1 MPEGRPTVK
10 PILPYNPW
18 RELTMSGP
26 LFGTVVVD
34 LSRHLPGPLAA
45 HLLAD
50 LGARVVK
57 VEEPRTGDPAR
68 LAPPVVRSSE
78 GLRSSLAALLLS
90 GVESVALDLK
100 EPAARRVLED
110 LLERADVLLETFRP
124 GTLGRLGF
132 PPETLRERYP
142 RLVVCS
148 LSGWGQD
155 GPYAARAGHDLTYQ
169 ALAGALAPTAA
180 TPAYPAAD
188 LTGAWAAVTSILAAL
203 LERQRTGQGTWIDTS
218 LYDAA
223 LHLNLVGW
231 ANEARRAASPGEP
244 HGLAGAL
251 PCYRLYET
259 ADGRHLAVAPLE
271 EHFWRRFCEAA
282 GRPDLVPDLVEAQY
296 REDVAS
302 HDRVAALVAGR
313 TLAEWREL
321 LAEVDVPVEPVLSA
335 AEAASHPQA
344 AARGVLETAA
354 DGIHRLAFPAR
365 FGGTRPRAAT
375 AYPELGEHTDAV
387 VQELA
392 GEAATMTRRQRRRA
406 GIGRRRSFRRWL
418 TLKALSRR

>member
-1 MPEGRPTVK
+1 MASSP
-10 PILPYNPW
+10 L
-18 RELTMSGP
+18 SG
-26 LFGTVVVD
+26 LLVVD

-57 VEEPRTGDPAR
+57 VEEPRTGDPVR
-68 LAPPVVRSSE
+68 LAPPLVETPSGPR
-78 GLRSSLAALLLS
+78 GSLAALLLS

-124 GTLGRLGF
+124 GTLARLGF
-132 PPETLRERYP
+132 PPEELRERYP

-155 GPYAARAGHDLTYQ
+155 GPYAERAGHDLTYQ

-203 LERQRTGQGTWIDTS
+203 LGRERTGEGTLVDTS

-231 ANEARRAASPGEP
+231 ANEARRPATPGEP

-259 ADGRHLAVAPLE
+259 ADGRELAVAPLE
-271 EHFWRRFCEAA
+271 ERFWRRFCEAA
-282 GRPDLVPDLVEAQY
+282 GRPDLLKLQY
-296 REDVAS
+296 REDEAS
-302 HDRVAALVAGR
+302 HRRVAELVAGR
-313 TLAEWREL
+313 TLAAWREL

-335 AEAASHPQA
+335 EEAASHPQA
-344 AARGVLETAA
+344 EARGVVARGD
-354 DGIHRLAFPAR
+354 DGLHRVAFPAR
-365 FGGTRPRAAT
+365 LGGGRPRAGGR
-375 AYPELGEHTDAV
+375 YPELGEDTDRIV
-387 VQELA
+387 EELG
-392 GEAATMTRRQRRRA
+392 GEAAGMSPRQRRRA
-406 GIGRRRSFRRWL
+406 GVGRRRS
-418 TLKALSRR
+418 LKRFVAEWVLSRRS